1 MARDD
6 ERRKSRFAD
15 DEPEEDLVSPL
26 RKRATPATPGAKP
39 GDGQSQLFSPN
50 QTIDSQ
56 SIDVKM
62 GEVKALMDQTHQ
74 LYQHYFNGIEKR
86 PPIEKARLLE
96 SRIGELQRLPIG
108 NPTSKFKVTNFIT
121 QYRTFKDL
129 WDRKLRD
136 REKN

>member
-15 DEPEEDLVSPL
+15 DEEEDIVPL
-26 RKRATPATPGAKP
+26 KKKVAGVPAKP
-39 GDGQSQLFSPN
+39 GSAAAAEPGKLFSGS
-50 QTIDSQ
+50 QSIDSQ
-56 SIDVKM
+56 TIDVKM

-96 SRIGELQRLPIG
+96 SRIAELQRAPIT
-108 NPTSKFKVTNFIT
+108 NATSKFKVTNFVT

-129 WDRKLRD
+129 WERKLRD
-136 REKN
+136 REKS

>member
-26 RKRATPATPGAKP
+26 RKRAAPVAPGAKP

-62 GEVKALMDQTHQ
+62 GEVKALLDQTHQ

-108 NPTSKFKVTNFIT
+108 NPTSKFKVSNFIT

-129 WDRKLRD
+129 WERKLRD